1 VAYRGVV
8 EDLRTCARLG
18 VPSRV
23 PVFAL
28 GEEFDVEMCG
38 ADYREYIRSPELM
51 IECQVR
57 AVERFDYDW
66 ILLHPD
72 DYIELEPL
80 GIETIADERMPP
92 AAIHTLTASRETLSG
107 LRPPDPTRDGRMPA
121 HLEALAGIKGA
132 FGSRLCVAGRVAA
145 PFSSVALLYGI
156 TDGLM
161 LIYDDPDLFRATAD
175 FFVELMT
182 MWGIAQLD
190 AGADVA
196 QLDAGAD
203 VIWLGDCVA
212 ASGFLSPQQHADFA
226 LEPAA
231 RVSDNLRAH
240 GGVVIYHGGEAS
252 REHLELQA
260 PHFEIINLG
269 EGCDLAEMKAA
280 IGDTVCLSG
289 NAHPIALMNCEDLAE
304 VEAQTRRIVE
314 AGKPGGGYVFNTGE
328 GIPRQTRPDVVET
341 MVQTARACGGY

>member
-1 VAYRGVV
+1 MAYPGVV
-8 EDLRTCARLG
+8 DDLHTCARRG

-28 GEEFDVEMCG
+28 GEEFDVEMFG
-38 ADYREYIRSPELM
+38 VDYREYIRSPELM
-51 IECQVR
+51 VQCQLN

-92 AAIHTLTASRETLSG
+92 AAIRTLPATRETLRH
-107 LRPPDPTRDGRMPA
+107 LRLPDPSSEGRMPA
-121 HLEALAGIKGA
+121 HLEALAGIKERYGDE
-132 FGSRLCVAGRVAA
+132 LVVAGRVAA
-145 PFSSVALLYGI
+145 PFSAVALLYGI
-156 TDGLM
+156 SDGLM
-161 LIYDDPDLFRATAD
+161 LIYDDPDLLRHTAE

-190 AGADVA
+190 AGADA
-196 QLDAGAD
+196 
-203 VIWLGDCVA
+203 IWLGDCVA

-240 GGVVIYHGGEAS
+240 GGVVIYHGGEIS

-260 PHFEIINLG
+260 PHFQIINLG

-280 IGDTVCLSG
+280 IGDRVCLSG
-289 NAHPIALMNCEDLAE
+289 NADPIALMNCRDLAE
-304 VEAQTRRIVE
+304 VEAETRRIVE
-314 AGKPGGGYVFNTGE
+314 AGKPGGGYIFNTGE
-328 GIPRQTRPDVVET
+328 GIPRQTDPAVVET
-341 MVQTARACGGY
+341 MVRTAKRYGKY

>member
-51 IECQVR
+51 IQCQVQ

-80 GIETIADERMPP
+80 GIETTVGERMPP
-92 AAIHTLTASRETLSG
+92 AAIGTLPPSRHTLEGLS
-107 LRPPDPTRDGRMPA
+107 LPDPARDGRMPA

-145 PFSSVALLYGI
+145 PFSAGALLYGI
-156 TDGLM
+156 SDGLM
-161 LIYDDPDLFRATAD
+161 LIYDDPGLFRATAD

-190 AGADVA
+190 AGADA
-196 QLDAGAD
+196 
-203 VIWLGDCVA
+203 IWLGDCVA

-240 GGVVIYHGGEAS
+240 GGVVIYHGAEGS
-252 REHLELQA
+252 RAHLEIQA

-289 NAHPIALMNCEDLAE
+289 NAHPIALMNCEELAE
-304 VEAQTRRIVE
+304 VEAATRRIVE

-328 GIPRQTRPDVVET
+328 GVPRQTRPDVVET
-341 MVQTARACGGY
+341 MVQTAKRCGGY

>member
-1 VAYRGVV
+1 MAYPGVV
-8 EDLRTCARLG
+8 DDLHTCARRG

-28 GEEFDVEMCG
+28 GEEFDVEMFG
-38 ADYREYIRSPELM
+38 VDYREYIRSPELM
-51 IECQVR
+51 VQCQLN

-92 AAIHTLTASRETLSG
+92 AAIRTLPANRETLRR
-107 LRPPDPTRDGRMPA
+107 LRLPDPSSDGRMPA
-121 HLEALAGIKGA
+121 HLEALAGIKEAYGD
-132 FGSRLCVAGRVAA
+132 SLVVAGRVAA
-145 PFSSVALLYGI
+145 PFSAVALLYGI
-156 TDGLM
+156 SDGLM
-161 LIYDDPDLFRATAD
+161 LIYDDPDLLRHTAE

-190 AGADVA
+190 AGADA
-196 QLDAGAD
+196 
-203 VIWLGDCVA
+203 IWLGDCVA
-212 ASGFLSPQQHADFA
+212 ASGFLSPEQHADFA

-240 GGVVIYHGGEAS
+240 GGVVIYHGGEVS

-260 PHFEIINLG
+260 AHFQIINLG

-280 IGDTVCLSG
+280 IGDRVCLSG
-289 NAHPIALMNCEDLAE
+289 NAHPIALMNCRDLAE
-304 VEAQTRRIVE
+304 VEAETRRIVE
-314 AGKPGGGYVFNTGE
+314 AGKPGGGYIFNTGE
-328 GIPRQTRPDVVET
+328 GIPRQTDPAVVET
-341 MVQTARACGGY
+341 MVRTAKRYGEY